1 MALTERW
8 VNDQLFDILGISD
21 KYIAQYF
28 IGLASKA
35 GSPEE
40 FVEQLKETQTVDVDN
55 NLIAFAKD
63 LYNRVRH
70 NKSNQYP
77 RRRSKIA
84 GTF

>member
-8 VNDQLFDILGISD
+8 VNDQLYDILGISD

-35 GSPEE
+35 GSSEE
-40 FVEQLKETQTVDVDN
+40 FVERLKETQTVDVDN

-63 LYNRVRH
+63 LYNRVR
-70 NKSNQYP
+70 P
-77 RRRSKIA
+77 KIIN
-84 GTF
+84 TWMKK